1 MHYLS
6 TRGHQAA
13 SSFSEILLGGL
24 APDGGLYL
32 PSHYPQVS
40 GEELDRWRGL
50 SYAGLASEILKKFA
64 TDIPPADIDQLADR
78 TYTAAVYRNARA
90 DEDTSRITPASSF
103 QWSDP
108 GLQRHGHA
116 TSG

>member
-13 SSFSEILLGGL
+13 SSFSDILLGGL

-40 GEELDRWRGL
+40 SAELDQWRDL
-50 SYAGLASEILKKFA
+50 SYAGLSIEILKKFA
-64 TDIPPADIDQLADR
+64 TELPPFDIYPF
-78 TYTAAVYRNARA
+78 
-90 DEDTSRITPASSF
+90 SSTHL
-103 QWSDP
+103 SVP
-108 GLQRHGHA
+108 TKKEGYK
-116 TSG
+116 